1 MHWCIVVVHALDW
14 HFAEKLLKSLVMP
27 VKKFNFFVLAYFVRI
42 LISVSWEEI
51 SHSTNALVYCC
62 SACFRSVIAIPQP
75 SRVYYQK
82 INVNFFVPADLKPFL
97 LQNCLTTIYL
107 SFLSGNTKSLEGLV
121 GCILGFVQVPPPG
134 GPKMTFSMGAGD
146 RHTLS
151 PPASETLPVTGKSV
165 AILFNQLGRFCF
177 VLV

>member
-1 MHWCIVVVHALDW
+1 MPAKKYNYF
-14 HFAEKLLKSLVMP
+14 FA
-27 VKKFNFFVLAYFVRI
+27 LAYFVQI
-42 LISVSWEEI
+42 LISVSWKEI

-62 SACFRSVIAIPQP
+62 SACFRSLFAIHQP
-75 SRVYYQK
+75 SRIYLPKNKCQ
-82 INVNFFVPADLKPFL
+82 FFVPADVKPSL

-107 SFLSGNTKSLEGLV
+107 SFCSGNTKSLEGLV

-177 VLV
+177 ILV

>member
-1 MHWCIVVVHALDW
+1 
-14 HFAEKLLKSLVMP
+14 MP
-27 VKKFNFFVLAYFVRI
+27 VKKQKYFFALAYFVQI
-42 LISVSWEEI
+42 LISVSGEEI

-62 SACFRSVIAIPQP
+62 SAYFRSLIAIPQP
-75 SRVYYQK
+75 SCVYYQK
-82 INVNFFVPADLKPFL
+82 INVIVFVPADVKPSL

-177 VLV
+177 VLL